1 MSVVTSRLTR
11 NQEKK
16 ISSMFGHARLNLIY
30 KASVHGYTYNHF
42 LNKCSKQGPTLT
54 VAYNNTGFIFGG
66 YISKDFAQTGVN
78 VVDEKAFLFSL
89 DGREQNPEPYRV
101 KSVTGQASFTDG
113 NTGPNFGSLIFLYNH
128 DATVYSN
135 PGNFFNFDP
144 LKMHG
149 NDLQLTECEVYRVE
163 GK

>member
-1 MSVVTSRLTR
+1 
-11 NQEKK
+11 
-16 ISSMFGHARLNLIY
+16 MFGHARLNLIY

-113 NTGPNFGSLIFLYNH
+113 ATGPNFGSLIFLYNNT
-128 DATVYSN
+128 ATVHSI